1 MKSLMRYFQ
10 TLHWCNFFFARF
22 KRFKRFK
29 RFDPAE
35 VIISAFYVDTCCV
48 NFDMDININMLMPKS
63 EGVGGEKF
71 DQNFAT
77 FY

>member
-1 MKSLMRYFQ
+1 MISITPVHLVV
-10 TLHWCNFFFARF
+10 TSCTNLCT
-22 KRFKRFK
+22 
-29 RFDPAE
+29 FDPAE